1 VKGRVISSEGL
12 RVRAQPNNTSAQ
24 IALLKAATP
33 VSVIGKNATGTWLLV
48 QTDTGITGWV
58 GSAFVALTEGS
69 LKDVPLADE
78 SAPVGTPSA
87 P

>member
-1 VKGRVISSEGL
+1 LTGRVVSDGL
-12 RVRAQPNNTSAQ
+12 RIRSLPNNTSAQ
-24 IALLKAATP
+24 IGLLKMSALVTVLGRSA
-33 VSVIGKNATGTWLLV
+33 SGTWLLV
-48 QTDTGITGWV
+48 QTDTGITDWV